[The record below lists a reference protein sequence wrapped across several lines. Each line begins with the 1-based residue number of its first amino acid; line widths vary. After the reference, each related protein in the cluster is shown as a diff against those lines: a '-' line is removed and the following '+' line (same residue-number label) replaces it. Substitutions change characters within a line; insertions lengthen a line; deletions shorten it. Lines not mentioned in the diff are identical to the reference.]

1 MTLFLIFAS
10 VLVLITLAVLIASVW
25 RESPQSDD
33 EPGLVAKNIAIA
45 RESLAALDTA
55 HAGGSISES
64 EYAEERA
71 RIELTLASELDP
83 DVTVRR
89 SRAADIG
96 LIAVILVAV
105 PVVAAWL
112 YTQIGTPAAID
123 PSLNVAGSA
132 TDRDMPSMP
141 ELIAG
146 LEQRLAETPDDV
158 TGWRMLGRTHL
169 ATSEFDKAGDALSR
183 ALELEP
189 QHVDT
194 MASLAEARA
203 MSAGGQ
209 LTGEALSLLEQ
220 AYALDARH
228 EQTLW
233 LLGVARQQAG
243 RHVEALT
250 LLGTLRAIAS
260 AGGNTEAVA
269 TIDQYAARSQA
280 ELGQP
285 SGATS
290 ESASES
296 ASGTTSGADT
306 DTNQPAPSADPG
318 APGVSLTVTVSL
330 SDAATE
336 ELAPDTPVFVFARA
350 ANGPPMPL
358 AVQRLTVADL
368 PVTITLDE
376 TMAMIPNMTLAAFP
390 EVIVGARAS
399 LSGQPTAA
407 SGDWSLELPV
417 TIGKDASED
426 SPLLLEISSQIP

>member
-25 RESPQSDD
+25 RESP
-33 EPGLVAKNIAIA
+33 
-45 RESLAALDTA
+45 
-55 HAGGSISES
+55 
-64 EYAEERA
+64 
-71 RIELTLASELDP
+71 
-83 DVTVRR
+83 
-89 SRAADIG
+89 
-96 LIAVILVAV
+96 
-105 PVVAAWL
+105 AAWL

-146 LEQRLAETPDDV
+146 
-158 TGWRMLGRTHL
+158 
-169 ATSEFDKAGDALSR
+169 
-183 ALELEP
+183 
-189 QHVDT
+189 
-194 MASLAEARA
+194 
-203 MSAGGQ
+203 
-209 LTGEALSLLEQ
+209 LSLLEQ

-417 TIGKDASED
+417 TIGKDASA
-426 SPLLLEISSQIP
+426 LLVHHQQQRWQS